1 MRFMLDENVPVSVS
15 DALGALGHNIE
26 FVRDLLPAGAVD
38 PLVAAAAEEDHR
50 VLVSFDGDF
59 ESISPRTPN
68 GQKARF
74 RRLSR
79 IWLRCSEYQAAQRL
93 ERAITFVESEF
104 AIAQA
109 AVDTRMHLQI
119 GTSYIRSNR

>member
-1 MRFMLDENVPVSVS
+1 MLDENVPVSVS

-38 PLVAAAAEEDHR
+38 PLVAAAAEEEQR

-59 ESISPRTPN
+59 ESISPRIPV

-93 ERAITFVESEF
+93 ERAIDFVVSEF

-109 AVDTRMHLQI
+109 AADMRMHLQI
-119 GTSYIRSNR
+119 GTSFIRSNR